1 MNSAYNAYPV
11 PDSHRTIPSQV
22 GPYLNSKI
30 AQTVAPPVGPMTPIH
45 QVAAQPA
52 PVAPPP
58 TVQTADTSNVQGIDI
73 AKHKKKKTHTL
84 SVSLDVIYLFFI
96 SFAKIKLF
104 SS

>member
-45 QVAAQPA
+45 QVAAHPE
-52 PVAPPP
+52 PVAPSP
-58 TVQTADTSNVQGIDI
+58 TVQTADTSNVPGIDI
-73 AKHKKKKTHTL
+73 VKHQNKTHTL
-84 SVSLDVIYLFFI
+84 CFIRCDLFILYKFC
-96 SFAKIKLF
+96 
-104 SS
+104 